1 MSDMQLSISDLPHTP
16 VLIEPIINLIS
27 PVSGSWLDG
36 TFGAGGYTRALLE
49 AGADNVISIDRDPH
63 VFDLA
68 KEWIGNYAN
77 RIQLHNDKFSNL
89 GNYGSSFD
97 GIVLDLGLSSMQIDE
112 PSRGFSFIKD
122 GPLDMRMSGSGFSA
136 ADLVNNL
143 AQSEIANILYFF
155 GEERSSRRIANAIVR
170 RRGYNE
176 KKNAFFKNI
185 SIEDIRKLQSYC
197 SLSIADGGKRIIIID
212 TADDLNKS
220 ASNALLKLL
229 EEPPKNTIFLLV
241 SNQPNLLLPTLKS
254 RCQKLSFSNLDQT
267 DLGAVLT
274 AIECKI
280 EPSDEVSLSIL
291 SKGSAGAACRL
302 INSNCIYLYR
312 DILNLAS
319 SLPNLNTN
327 KILQLSQNYFA
338 NAKPSEFEIFL
349 EIMQHFFSRLCKTGV
364 MQKPVLPSM
373 TENEAKIMKNLC
385 PNLKSAHLWSEA
397 ANITIAK
404 LNKGYLLNIDI
415 ESLILDAFIYLEKSY
430 KTIYWTRI
438 TNE

>member
-1 MSDMQLSISDLPHTP
+1 MSDEPNNFFSDKIAGAPHPMLANEIIGHSSQKLSFLSSFASNRLPQCWLLAGDMGIGKASFAWLIAKFLLTTKYQPADLKND
-16 VLIEPIINLIS
+16 LNESNINSILEPQ
-27 PVSGSWLDG
+27 SGSIL
-36 TFGAGGYTRALLE
+36 
-49 AGADNVISIDRDPH
+49 
-63 VFDLA
+63 
-68 KEWIGNYAN
+68 N
-77 RIQLHNDKFSNL
+77 RI
-89 GNYGSSFD
+89 
-97 GIVLDLGLSSMQIDE
+97 I
-112 PSRGFSFIKD
+112 
-122 GPLDMRMSGSGFSA
+122 SGSEQR
-136 ADLVNNL
+136 V
-143 AQSEIANILYFF
+143 Y
-155 GEERSSRRIANAIVR
+155 IV

-176 KKNAFFKNI
+176 KRKTFFKNI
-185 SIEDIRKLQSYC
+185 SIEDVRKLQSYC

-220 ASNALLKLL
+220 SSNALLKLL
-229 EEPPKNTIFLLV
+229 EEPPKNTIFLLI
-241 SNQPNLLLPTLKS
+241 SHQPNLLVPTLKS

-274 AIECKI
+274 AIGCKI
-280 EPSDEVSLSIL
+280 EPSDQVSLSIL

-302 INSNCIYLYR
+302 LNSNCINLYS
-312 DILNLAS
+312 DILNISS

-338 NAKPSEFEIFL
+338 KAKPGEFQIFF
-349 EIMQHFFSRLCKTGV
+349 EMMQHFFSRLCKTGA
-364 MQKPVLPSM
+364 MQKPVLPSV

-397 ANITIAK
+397 ANITLAK

-430 KTIYWTRI
+430 QTIYRTRI

>member
-1 MSDMQLSISDLPHTP
+1 MSDEPNNFFSDKIAGAPHPMLANEIIGHSSQKLSFLSSFASNRLPQCWLLAGDMGIGKASFAWLIAKFLLTTKYQPADLK
-16 VLIEPIINLIS
+16 VDLNESNINSILEPLSGSTLNRI
-27 PVSGSWLDG
+27 VSGSEQRV
-36 TFGAGGYTRALLE
+36 Y
-49 AGADNVISIDRDPH
+49 
-63 VFDLA
+63 
-68 KEWIGNYAN
+68 
-77 RIQLHNDKFSNL
+77 
-89 GNYGSSFD
+89 
-97 GIVLDLGLSSMQIDE
+97 IV
-112 PSRGFSFIKD
+112 
-122 GPLDMRMSGSGFSA
+122 
-136 ADLVNNL
+136 
-143 AQSEIANILYFF
+143 
-155 GEERSSRRIANAIVR
+155 

-176 KKNAFFKNI
+176 KRKAFFKNI
-185 SIEDIRKLQSYC
+185 SIEDVRKLQSYC

-220 ASNALLKLL
+220 SSNALLKLL
-229 EEPPKNTIFLLV
+229 EEPPKNTIFLLI
-241 SNQPNLLLPTLKS
+241 SHQPNLLVPTLKS

-274 AIECKI
+274 AIGCKI
-280 EPSDEVSLSIL
+280 EPSDQVSLSIL

-302 INSNCIYLYR
+302 LNSNCINLYS
-312 DILNLAS
+312 DILNISS

-338 NAKPSEFEIFL
+338 KAKPGEFEIFL
-349 EIMQHFFSRLCKTGV
+349 EMMQHFFSRLCKTGA
-364 MQKPVLPSM
+364 MQKPVLPSV

-397 ANITIAK
+397 ANITLAK

-430 KTIYWTRI
+430 QTIYRTRI